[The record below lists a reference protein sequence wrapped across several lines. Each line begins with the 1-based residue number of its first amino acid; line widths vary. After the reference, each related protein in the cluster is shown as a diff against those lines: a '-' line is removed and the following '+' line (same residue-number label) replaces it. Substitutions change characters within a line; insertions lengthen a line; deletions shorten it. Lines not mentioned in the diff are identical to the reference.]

1 MKTRQKGILFFAVVA
16 GIMLS
21 SGITIAVNPGQW
33 FAKKFTEKLN
43 AEKTLVQKSGY
54 FARSAAPNNEDL
66 DLIRSSGKLAAEM
79 ALDGQSG
86 VVGLDEENK
95 EELGLI
101 DFEKIKGGKPFD
113 YSQNWYNNLLNEIG
127 QEK

>member
-1 MKTRQKGILFFAVVA
+1 MCIR
-16 GIMLS
+16 
-21 SGITIAVNPGQW
+21 
-33 FAKKFTEKLN
+33 
-43 AEKTLVQKSGY
+43 
-54 FARSAAPNNEDL
+54 D
-66 DLIRSSGKLAAEM
+66 RSSGKLAAEM

-127 QEK
+127 QKK

>member
-1 MKTRQKGILFFAVVA
+1 
-16 GIMLS
+16 
-21 SGITIAVNPGQW
+21 
-33 FAKKFTEKLN
+33 
-43 AEKTLVQKSGY
+43 
-54 FARSAAPNNEDL
+54 
-66 DLIRSSGKLAAEM
+66 M

-113 YSQNWYNNLLNEIG
+113 YSQNWYNDLLNEIG